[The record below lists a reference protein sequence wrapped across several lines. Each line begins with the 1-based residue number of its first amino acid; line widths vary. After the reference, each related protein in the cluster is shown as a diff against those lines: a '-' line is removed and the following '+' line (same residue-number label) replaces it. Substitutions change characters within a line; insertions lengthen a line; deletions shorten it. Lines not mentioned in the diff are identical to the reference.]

1 MKEDELNNLSG
12 KSSGEKSSEFF
23 LFGKHQRDGN
33 VFDAGVVS
41 AGEFGKAGDLQ
52 VSMFWWILLRPGSQ
66 VFQRLRDPEPVLV
79 GLDGIAPGDLQ
90 LPALT
95 GVSEDIGAGLCFRD
109 RQGPAAVAWEIV
121 PVELLTG

>member
-1 MKEDELNNLSG
+1 M
-12 KSSGEKSSEFF
+12 FRRVF
-23 LFGKHQRDGN
+23 LC
-33 VFDAGVVS
+33 
-41 AGEFGKAGDLQ
+41 
-52 VSMFWWILLRPGSQ
+52 PGSQ

-95 GVSEDIGAGLCFRD
+95 DVSEDIGARLRFRD